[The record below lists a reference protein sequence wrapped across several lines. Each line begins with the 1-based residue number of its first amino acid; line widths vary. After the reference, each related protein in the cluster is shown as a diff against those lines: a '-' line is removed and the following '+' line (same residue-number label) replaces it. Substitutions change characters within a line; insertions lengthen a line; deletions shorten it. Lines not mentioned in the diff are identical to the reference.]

1 MKNQTTPMRTENSAK
16 VIRLHLA
23 IELSRKKWK
32 LAFSD
37 GRGGR
42 ARLRT
47 VAGRDLQAVRGEIA
61 QAKRHFGLADEV
73 ETVSCYEAGR
83 EGFWVHRALTAHGV
97 VNVIVDAASIDV
109 QRRKRAKTDRLD
121 AESLVRKLVR
131 YYAGKRRCG
140 ASCGCPVRNRKRR
153 DSCTATWQYCNG
165 NGNSTGCG
173 FNRCCI
179 PRALKSR

>member
-1 MKNQTTPMRTENSAK
+1 MKNQAALMTRENSAK
-16 VIRLHLA
+16 GIRLHLA

-42 ARLRT
+42 ARIRT
-47 VAGRDLQAVRGEIA
+47 IAARGLQALQAEVV
-61 QAKRHFGLADEV
+61 QAKRHFGFADEV

-121 AESLVRKLVR
+121 AESLVRKLIR
-131 YYAGKRRCG
+131 YVNGECEIW
-140 ASCGCPVRNRKRR
+140 SVVPVPSEEQEAARQLHR
-153 DSCTATWQYCNG
+153 DAAVLQRERQQHRMRIQS
-165 NGNSTGCG
+165 
-173 FNRCCI
+173 
-179 PRALKSR
+179 LL

>member
-1 MKNQTTPMRTENSAK
+1 MKNQTAPMRTENIAK

-47 VAGRDLQAVRGEIA
+47 VAGRDLQALQGEIA

-83 EGFWVHRALTAHGV
+83 EGFWVHRALAAHGV

-131 YYAGKRRCG
+131 YYAGEAEHRAGAQCG
-140 ASCGCPVRNRKRR
+140 TGSGATAAPRHGS
-153 DSCTATWQYCNG
+153 TATGTATAPDADSIVVVYPG
-165 NGNSTGCG
+165 H
-173 FNRCCI
+173 
-179 PRALKSR
+179 